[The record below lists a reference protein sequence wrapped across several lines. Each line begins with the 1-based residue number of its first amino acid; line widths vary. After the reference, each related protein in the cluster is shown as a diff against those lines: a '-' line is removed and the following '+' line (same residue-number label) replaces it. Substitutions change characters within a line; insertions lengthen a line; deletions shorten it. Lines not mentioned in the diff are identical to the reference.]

1 MSAARM
7 LSREEE
13 DAKRKLR
20 MAWFGYIG
28 MIFGN
33 FMAILDI
40 QIVASSLR
48 EIQAGLSASADE
60 LTWVQTSYLIAE
72 VIAIPLSGYLSRM
85 MSTRVYFVTCAIGF
99 TLASLMCGLAWNI
112 ESMIFFRVLQGFLGG
127 GMIPTTLGSIYLL
140 FPPEK
145 RTLPTVLVGLAMT
158 TAPALGPTIGGYLTA
173 TFSWHWLFFINVVP
187 GVLLSMVVWKNVR
200 FDLPDWS
207 LLRTIDL
214 FGLATMAL
222 FLGSLE
228 FVLDEGPRHD
238 WLQDETVRN
247 MAIAMVIGGAL
258 FFWRAFTSANPIVQL
273 RTYGNRNFAF
283 GSVVAFVVG
292 VMLYGMVFIVP
303 TFLGGVRDYNSLQIG
318 KVMMVM
324 GVCMFMTAPLVG
336 KLAAKVD
343 LRILLAYGLSMAAAG
358 TWLNAHLTADAGFWQ
373 FFWPQVMRGHGFMFC
388 MITMTGL
395 AIGTLKPEEVKNG
408 SGLFN
413 LMRNLGGAIGLAL
426 INTNLHDRQWFHYS
440 HLSNSINDARAP
452 VREMLAQGSAYL
464 SPELGAQGSAA
475 TLGYMHRLVQ
485 QQAAV
490 MSFNDTMLM
499 MSALCAFAVLLLP
512 FADKPPS
519 PTAGAEPSH

>member
-1 MSAARM
+1 MNAARA
-7 LSREEE
+7 LSQEEQ
-13 DAKRKLR
+13 DARRKLR

-85 MSTRVYFVTCAIGF
+85 MSTRVYFVGSAIGF

-127 GMIPTTLGSIYLL
+127 GMIPTTLGAIFLM

-145 RTLPTVLVGLAMT
+145 RQLPTVLVGLAMT

-173 TFSWHWLFFINVVP
+173 TFSWHWLFFINIIP
-187 GVLLSMVVWKNVR
+187 GVLLSLVVWKNVR
-200 FDLPDWS
+200 FDEPDWS
-207 LLRTIDL
+207 LLRTIDV
-214 FGLATMAL
+214 FGLAMMAV

-238 WLQDETVRN
+238 WLADETVRN
-247 MAIAMVIGGAL
+247 VFIAMCIGGVL
-258 FFWRAFTSANPIVQL
+258 FFWRAFNSANPIVEL
-273 RTYGNRNFAF
+273 RTYRNRNFAF

-292 VMLYGMVFIVP
+292 VMIYGMVFIVP
-303 TFLGGVRDYNSLQIG
+303 TFLGGVRLYNSLQIG

-324 GVCMFMTAPLVG
+324 GTCMFLTAPLVG
-336 KLAAKVD
+336 RLATKVD
-343 LRILLAYGLSMAAAG
+343 LRLLLAYGLSMVGAG
-358 TWLNAHLTADAGFWQ
+358 TWLNAHLTADAGFWE

-440 HLSNSINDARAP
+440 HLSNAINETRAP
-452 VREMLAQGSAYL
+452 VRDLLAQGSAYL
-464 SPELGAQGSAA
+464 SPELGAQGTAA
-475 TLGYMHRLVQ
+475 TVGYLHRLVL

-490 MSFNDTMLM
+490 MSFNDVMLM
-499 MSALCAFAVLLLP
+499 MSMLCFGAVLLLP
-512 FADKPPS
+512 FADKPVALG
-519 PTAGAEPSH
+519 AGEPVH